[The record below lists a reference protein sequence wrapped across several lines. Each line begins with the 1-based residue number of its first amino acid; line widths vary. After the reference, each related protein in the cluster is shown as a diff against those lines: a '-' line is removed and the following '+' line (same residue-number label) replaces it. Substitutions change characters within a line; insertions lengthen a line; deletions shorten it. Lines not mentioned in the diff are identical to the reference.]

1 MSTVKDLK
9 KVMKHFREALKT
21 KNIKLA
27 KTDTECWDTD
37 LCIAAYLKLSG
48 SVNNNVYTI
57 ILFEDRMDVV
67 LDLCV
72 TEKEIFSQD
81 TDYSDLDNLT
91 EKLLNLNF

>member
-1 MSTVKDLK
+1 MSTVKELK
-9 KVMKHFREALKT
+9 NVMKHFRQALKT

-37 LCIAAYLKLSG
+37 LCIAASLDG
-48 SVNNNVYTI
+48 TVNNNVYTI

-72 TEKEIFSQD
+72 TEKEIFSQE
-81 TDYSDLDNLT
+81 TDYSDLD
-91 EKLLNLNF
+91 KLSQEIISKLNK